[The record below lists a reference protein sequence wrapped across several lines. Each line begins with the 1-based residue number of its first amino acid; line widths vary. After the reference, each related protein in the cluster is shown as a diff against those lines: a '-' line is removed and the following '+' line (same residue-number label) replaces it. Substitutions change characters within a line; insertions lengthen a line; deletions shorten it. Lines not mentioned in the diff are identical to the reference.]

1 MTIVYIWGGAG
12 MAFVA
17 LEMVVPG
24 NNLYW
29 LGIGCLAAA
38 VSAALHSGATGQ
50 IVSLLLVT
58 SVSVVLSQRYL
69 RHLFQKGYAGDISAD
84 SPDAVVG
91 QQATVVEGIDNVA
104 DRGAVQIGE
113 RIWEARSLGGDL
125 IPPESVVI
133 IRRVTG
139 ARLFVEVP

>member
-1 MTIVYIWGGAG
+1 
-12 MAFVA
+12 
-17 LEMVVPG
+17 
-24 NNLYW
+24 
-29 LGIGCLAAA
+29 
-38 VSAALHSGATGQ
+38 
-50 IVSLLLVT
+50 
-58 SVSVVLSQRYL
+58 VLSQRYL

-133 IRRVTG
+133 IRRITG